1 VYRKAPGFCI
11 LVLNLATLLKVC
23 IRSKSLL
30 IEALKS
36 FKYRII
42 SSANREFDFFISYLY
57 LFYFFILTYSFG

>member
-1 VYRKAPGFCI
+1 
-11 LVLNLATLLKVC
+11 
-23 IRSKSLL
+23 
-30 IEALKS
+30 LKS